1 MISAVLQAITKE
13 SDMLHHMR
21 TSFDQCNMNNCTF
34 EYIVSWHW
42 LGPTMKPELKTNV
55 FRLVSES

>member
-42 LGPTMKPELKTNV
+42 LGPTMKPN
-55 FRLVSES
+55 